1 MTTEQAIRNLQDIK
15 SMYTW
20 SSGADEALDLAIE
33 ALITVNSPSLTLKRL
48 GEFCTEVMAKS
59 LVNYYCI
66 HYGNECRTYDCTG
79 IL

>member
-48 GEFCTEVMAKS
+48 GEFCTEVMA
-59 LVNYYCI
+59 NATENNDCI
-66 HYGNECRTYDCTG
+66 RSGSDCGTCD
-79 IL
+79 